1 MIQDILLSLGSG
13 IAVGGFFAIVGAA
26 VPAPP
31 NLPGL
36 LGVAGLTVG
45 YTLVTLV
52 RK

>member
-1 MIQDILLSLGSG
+1 MIYDIIISLGSG
-13 IAVGGFFAIVGAA
+13 VAVGAFFAVVGAA